1 MEDLEARVNPPRKR
15 RIFLKVLIWS
25 TVVEI
30 VVLAIKGDAMTRS
43 FFSHSGADPNSA
55 SNNPLAI
62 IGIVFHFPSFIITAP
77 LGLFILAPLVQIVVM
92 ASIFWLFYRWLK
104 SMGH

>member
-1 MEDLEARVNPPRKR
+1 MEDLEAKVNPPRKR
-15 RIFLKVLIWS
+15 RIFLKALIWS

-30 VVLAIKGDAMTRS
+30 VVLAITGDGMMRS
-43 FFSHSGADPNSA
+43 FFSHSSADPDSA
-55 SNNPLAI
+55 SNNPLAA
-62 IGIVFHFPSFIITAP
+62 IGMVFHIPSLIITAP
-77 LGLFILAPLVQIVVM
+77 LGLFILALLVQIVLM